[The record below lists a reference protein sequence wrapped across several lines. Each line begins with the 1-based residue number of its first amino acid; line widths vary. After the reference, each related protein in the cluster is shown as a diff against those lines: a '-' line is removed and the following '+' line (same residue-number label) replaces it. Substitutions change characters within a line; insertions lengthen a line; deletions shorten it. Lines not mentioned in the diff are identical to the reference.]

1 MKKRRL
7 LLLSLSVMLLLSL
20 SLTTVFAS
28 VFNLKAYSPK
38 KSVGNGQFDYDG
50 NYVAPELK
58 IDGVGDDAKWQ
69 ELDWFYEGIKKE
81 DAGESVSDPATANV
95 KMYLGDSALYI
106 YFEVTDHTP
115 FAVADAN
122 QTDEV
127 TQGDSVEFYLCT
139 SVDASAKPQKDD
151 YQINIDINGYSR
163 LMQGTGAAWQN
174 LSTLLVDYEI
184 AKTETGYGVEL
195 MFPYSQSGMRK
206 GDDIAFCFGLVDK
219 YSEDA
224 GAHTW
229 TGVTGVDAQCPATYK
244 VLSGRDGKI
253 YDMGKQDLLP
263 VTLTGKIKDQN
274 GSALAL
280 TTYTYDGVDYL
291 TGADGTYTI
300 KNVTPSDKK
309 IVFKKNGYV
318 TTQLSLSKNKMIAA
332 KGGEVKNDVTL
343 KKITADMATTLKG
356 RVVTIDFPV
365 AGVKVS
371 AGGQTAITDAEGKY
385 TIEGLKYNANGYT
398 ITTNSEE
405 YGEMTTL
412 VEILE
417 ADGITNVDDIDILTF
432 KDIYN
437 TTFGG
442 ARGIAGFKPH
452 FARLENGI
460 AFRFN
465 ATTEGWKNGGERIE
479 LFLDAGTESLTSK
492 VDRDTSDRV
501 FISYLYADGRK
512 DVFVSLS
519 NVLDSSSVIYKV
531 VGEGLNKYAVVYY
544 PYEFLGITKD
554 SVIGIS
560 LGSFSGS
567 DWDGWGVDALPGY
580 NGMGFVAPEIPAD
593 YIRIGTDNSYFNNDK
608 NEMIGESEKPVEV
621 IKGSA
626 PDMAGYVSFNKQG
639 GDVATFGGN
648 NGTLTFAPGVKREGN
663 TVKFAFVTNISEAQL
678 SELGNKFIECFF
690 DFGQAARSGST
701 PEVRDNS
708 CYRINLSLA
717 GLVSIVQ
724 YGGENN
730 STLAESNVK
739 LDNSVLKMY
748 YKDGKLY
755 VMLDLD
761 LTKFGLDSTKV
772 IGVSFGSGASGWDGW
787 SVDGILGVNNL
798 AYVAP
803 EHPNDYIRVGAN
815 ETPEIYWASSNV
827 AEKNN

>member
-69 ELDWFYEGIKKE
+69 ELDWFYEGIKSG
-81 DAGESVSDPATANV
+81 DAGVSDPATANV

-253 YDMGKQDLLP
+253 YDMGEQDLLP

-309 IVFKKNGYV
+309 LVFKKNGYV

-343 KKITADMATTLKG
+343 KKITADMTTTLKG

-371 AGGQTAITDAEGKY
+371 AGGQTAVTDAEGKY

-465 ATTEGWKNGGERIE
+465 ATTAGWKNGGERIE
-479 LFLDAGTESLTSK
+479 LFLDAGTESLTSI
-492 VDRDTSDRV
+492 VDRNTSDRV

-519 NVLDSSSVIYKV
+519 NLLDSSSVIYKV

-580 NGMGFVAPEIPAD
+580 NRIGFVAPEIPAD

-608 NEMIGESEKPVEV
+608 NEMIGDKPIEI
-621 IKGSA
+621 IKNTA
-626 PDMAGYVSFNKQG
+626 PDMAGYVSFNKQS

-678 SELGNKFIECFF
+678 SELGNKRIECFF
-690 DFGQAARSGST
+690 DFGQAARGGST
-701 PEVRDNS
+701 PEFRDNS

-730 STLAESNVK
+730 SELAECNVDIK
-739 LDNSVLKMY
+739 NSVLKMY

-772 IGVSFGSGASGWDGW
+772 IGVSFGSGADRDWDGW

>member
-7 LLLSLSVMLLLSL
+7 LLLSLSVMLVLSL
-20 SLTTVFAS
+20 SLTTVFA
-28 VFNLKAYSPK
+28 FNFKEYSPK

-69 ELDWFYEGIKKE
+69 ELDWFYKDIKSG
-81 DAGESVSDPATANV
+81 DAGVADPATANV

-106 YFEVTDHTP
+106 YFEVIDHTP

-139 SVDASAKPQKDD
+139 SVDAAAKPQKDD
-151 YQINIDINGYSR
+151 YQINIDINGFSR

-184 AKTETGYGVEL
+184 AKNDNGYGVEL

-219 YSEDA
+219 YSEDQ
-224 GAHTW
+224 GKHTW

-253 YDMGKQDLLP
+253 YDMGEQDLLP
-263 VTLTGKIKDQN
+263 VTLTGKVKDESGN
-274 GSALAL
+274 ALAL

-291 TGADGTYTI
+291 TGSDGTYKI
-300 KNVTPSDKK
+300 ENVIPRDAEIT
-309 IVFKKNGYV
+309 FKKQGYV
-318 TTQLSLSKNKMIAA
+318 TNKVSLSKNKMIAA
-332 KGGEVKNDVTL
+332 KGGEVKNDVTMR
-343 KKITADMATTLKG
+343 KITADMTTTLKG

-365 AGVKVS
+365 EGVQVT
-371 AGGQTAITDAEGKY
+371 AGGKTVVTDAEGKY
-385 TIEGLKYNANGYT
+385 TIEGLPYNANGYT
-398 ITTNSEE
+398 ITTNSEK
-405 YGEMTTL
+405 YGEKTTL
-412 VEILE
+412 VSLVE
-417 ADGITNVDDIDILTF
+417 ADGITNVDDIDVLIF

-465 ATTEGWKNGGERIE
+465 ATTAGWKNGGERIE
-479 LFLDAGTESLTSK
+479 LFLDAGTESLTTI
-492 VDRDTSDRV
+492 VDRNTSDRV

-519 NVLDSSSVIYKV
+519 NVLDSESVIYKV

-580 NGMGFVAPEIPAD
+580 NGIGFVAPEIPAD

-608 NEMIGESEKPVEV
+608 NEMIGETEKPVEV

-626 PDMAGYVSFNKQG
+626 PDMTGYVSFNKQS
-639 GDVATFGGN
+639 GDAATFGGN
-648 NGTLTFAPGVKREGN
+648 NGTLVFAPGVKRDGN
-663 TVKFAFVTNISEAQL
+663 AVKFAFVTDISEAQL

-690 DFGQAARSGST
+690 DFGQKERNGST
-701 PEVRDNS
+701 VELRDNT

-717 GLVSIVQ
+717 GLVSVVQ
-724 YGGENN
+724 YGGDNN

-739 LDNSVLKMY
+739 LENSVLEMY

-755 VMLDLD
+755 VMLNLD

-787 SVDGILGVNNL
+787 SVDGIMGVNNL

-803 EHPNDYIRVGAN
+803 EHPNDYIRVGVG

-827 AEKNN
+827 AQKDN